1 MLDVLNEPKTWSE
14 KKLRKPSTEICDTM
28 QFIISDFSE
37 KSASKALEKLILNYP
52 KQKERI
58 QALEASGRE
67 QRQQIAQLEFEIAE
81 QKKLV
86 AAIRH
91 SYKNFTALLSD

>member
-14 KKLRKPSTEICDTM
+14 IKLRKPSAEICDTM

-37 KSASKALEKLILNYP
+37 LSASKALEKLILNYP

-67 QRQQIAQLEFEIAE
+67 QRQRISQLEAEFAE

-91 SYKNFTALLSD
+91 SYSSFTALLSE